1 MIFSNLRPP
10 GWSDRRERIQV
21 SFEDSKVVCVEQC
34 GPFTDHEICAM
45 IDTHD
50 LHRDG
55 VPTFYEF
62 VQAMVDSQLGIDS
75 PGDQ

>member
-1 MIFSNLRPP
+1 MIFSNSRPP
-10 GWSDRRERIQV
+10 GWSDRRERSQV
-21 SFEDSKVVCVEQC
+21 SSDDLKGVCAEQ
-34 GPFTDHEICAM
+34 GEPFTDDEICAM
-45 IDTHD
+45 LDTHD
-50 LHRDG
+50 LDRDG